1 MRGGT
6 APCPC
11 RRGSTDPACEPTS
24 DGKVSRPRRTVPKH
38 DSAGLHGAP
47 HPCCG
52 DGRPWTPRCASARHA
67 CGRSL
72 PYQATVT
79 VDVSCCRQ
87 GHHERVKSAAA
98 KAPARENAALH
109 HLLQVGLERRAIDW
123 QAQGSGDLVSRTA
136 RVASRQ
142 DGGDRVDDTHAVPC
156 LPCFCYH
163 RKPPGDHRRAGGGGI
178 GVPTARRAQR
188 PTKEGTG
195 IVRTLSCA

>member
-1 MRGGT
+1 MISLTASASAMLCSFPPVQLVQLQDGRSIYGIDTIVAFLQCTSEADNPVLAAFLPEMQGGT

-24 DGKVSRPRRTVPKH
+24 DGKISRPRRTVPKH

-79 VDVSCCRQ
+79 ADVSCCRQ

-109 HLLQVGLERRAIDW
+109 
-123 QAQGSGDLVSRTA
+123 
-136 RVASRQ
+136 
-142 DGGDRVDDTHAVPC
+142 
-156 LPCFCYH
+156 
-163 RKPPGDHRRAGGGGI
+163 
-178 GVPTARRAQR
+178 
-188 PTKEGTG
+188 
-195 IVRTLSCA
+195 